1 MLNNQGNTG
10 NVSSFATASYQVAL
24 NATAPVLVPGVS
36 GSTVAVTGNTTAAE
50 AYGNT
55 ATNRV
60 NVSAPSASR
69 PTAAVG
75 NFQTN
80 SGTVVATATGVNYGI
95 GVTGAATGSTLRAAG
110 NQVSATAVG
119 NSAVSTIAS
128 VR

>member
-1 MLNNQGNTG
+1 
-10 NVSSFATASYQVAL
+10 
-24 NATAPVLVPGVS
+24 VS
-36 GSTVAVTGNTTAAE
+36 GSTVAVTGNTTAAQ

-55 ATNRV
+55 ATNSV

-80 SGTVVATATGVNYGI
+80 SGTVVATATSVNYGI